1 MRSISIGVLL
11 VCLAKLFLAQDSAAP
26 PMDKKAQKS
35 YQQAQE
41 QLQKRDQRLA
51 LWYFR
56 DANKQNGG
64 HCLPCQE
71 QMVRIGLVIKDWKA
85 VEDGASGMAPE
96 VHEPKQQAVAHYY
109 LGLALLNE
117 GNDNHQNDLFT
128 HAHEEFSKASSL
140 YPQLADA
147 LFEDGRALAQLHK
160 DDEGKAEFQ
169 KYVAMTSEGGFK
181 HRRALQFISKP
192 ELARANLVPEFA
204 IVTADGRRLSPRDL
218 AGKVALV
225 YFWGS
230 SCETCERAF
239 PRLREITKK
248 FENQPFVLVSV
259 SIDYNPAIWR
269 SYIEKN
275 SVPGLQYIDGF
286 DGQLA
291 QALGVE
297 VHFNTNAEN
306 PVAGVWQSSSG
317 MKEDVP
323 KIFTIDADGVLQVDK
338 VSDSLD
344 ARLQEM
350 VARAEK
356 SEASK

>member
-1 MRSISIGVLL
+1 MRSVSVGIFG
-11 VCLAKLFLAQDSAAP
+11 VCLAASLFAQDSATAP
-26 PMDKKAQKS
+26 LDKKAQKS

-41 QLQKRDQRLA
+41 QLEKGDQRLA

-56 DANKQNGG
+56 DANKQDGG

-85 VEDGASGMAPE
+85 VEDGAAGMVPE
-96 VHEPKQQAVAHYY
+96 VREPKQQGVAHYY

-117 GNDNHQNDLFT
+117 GGDNRQNDLLIR
-128 HAHEEFSKASSL
+128 AHDEFAKATSS
-140 YPQLADA
+140 YPQLADV
-147 LFEDGRALAQLHK
+147 LFEDGRALAQLHQ
-160 DDEGKAEFQ
+160 DDEAKAEFQ
-169 KYVAMTSEGGFK
+169 KYVAMTPEGQFK

-192 ELARANLVPEFA
+192 ELARANMVPEFA
-204 IVTADGRRLSPRDL
+204 IMTADGRRISPRDL

-230 SCETCERAF
+230 SCETCTRAF

-248 FENQPFVLVSV
+248 FENRPFVLLSV
-259 SIDYNPAIWR
+259 SIDHDPAVWR
-269 SYIEKN
+269 SYVEKSN
-275 SVPGLQYIDGF
+275 VPGLQCIDGF

-291 QALGVE
+291 QAFGVE
-297 VHFNTNAEN
+297 VHSNSSTDNL
-306 PVAGVWQSSSG
+306 VAGVWQSSHG
-317 MKEDVP
+317 LKEDVP
-323 KIFTIDADGVLQVDK
+323 KTFTIDADGVLQVDK

-350 VARAEK
+350 IARAEPGP
-356 SEASK
+356 ASK